1 LLGLVEGQH
10 APEIEVDESIAIED
24 EELFLEVRKSI
35 NQGAGCAAR
44 ACLLEA
50 ADAHAEFAAVSEM
63 VADNISA
70 VVDKKQDIIDALVTK

>member
-1 LLGLVEGQH
+1 
-10 APEIEVDESIAIED
+10 
-24 EELFLEVRKSI
+24 VRKRI

-50 ADAHAEFAAVSEM
+50 ADADAEFAAVSEM

-70 VVDKKQDIIDALVTK
+70 VVDKKQDIIDALVTE